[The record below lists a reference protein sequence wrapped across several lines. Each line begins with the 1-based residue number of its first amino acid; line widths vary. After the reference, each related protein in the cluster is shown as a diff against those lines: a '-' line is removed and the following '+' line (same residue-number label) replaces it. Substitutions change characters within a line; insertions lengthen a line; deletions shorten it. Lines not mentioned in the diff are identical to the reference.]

1 MRYNWLKLLKE
12 GFNNNSG
19 WEKTWKNPELK
30 KEFNERIC
38 SGKKESFTCHHSAEG
53 SWESTTT

>member
-1 MRYNWLKLLKE
+1 MRYNWLNLLKE

-30 KEFNERIC
+30 KEYDIINEN
-38 SGKKESFTCHHSAEG
+38 GKKFDLY
-53 SWESTTT
+53 

>member
-19 WEKTWKNPELK
+19 WEKTWRNPELGNLSREYGQSEIPAIYK
-30 KEFNERIC
+30 VIKR
-38 SGKKESFTCHHSAEG
+38 SF
-53 SWESTTT
+53 

>member
-1 MRYNWLKLLKE
+1 MSYNWLKLLKE

-30 KEFNERIC
+30 KGI
-38 SGKKESFTCHHSAEG
+38 
-53 SWESTTT
+53 